1 MKKQEI
7 ILKNSDNLVVV
18 SNRLIRAE
26 YKQRLTL
33 WEQFLIDRMISMI
46 SPDDRDFKNY
56 RLYVR
61 DLAKFMGV
69 KPSGEV
75 YSYILEAA
83 RRLLDKK
90 IVIAFKNEEGK
101 SINLETH
108 IVTSL
113 EHLID
118 EDRKDNLYISLTF
131 HPALQPYLLDLKSN
145 FSQYHLE
152 LYQNIKSDTSIT
164 LYKIFLSYQR
174 QGNTKITLTVDEL
187 KKMMGLEDKYEHY
200 ANFKKKIIESG
211 QKNLEAHTDL
221 SFTYQE
227 NKTGKKVTSITFF
240 LLASKKIAPPQYIAT
255 FEGQSVR
262 LAEDEVSQVLSKSSE
277 DKDKFILALS
287 PIVVSKFGV
296 RLNVLINLLEKYPEE
311 AIMKAVRLTER
322 AIEQGKINNIAG
334 FFVEAVRSGY
344 EDPKEQKQ
352 QKETAKK
359 EELKQRTIEQN
370 ISAQQSVD
378 KKRENYQ
385 REKNDVLSIFEKNAN
400 FAQRVIETVQL
411 GMFGKYYNPEK
422 NIQQNLENK
431 LFEGAF
437 MSVATKIKNEE
448 NIDR

>member
-33 WEQFLIDRMISMI
+33 WEQFLIDRMITMI

-69 KPSGEV
+69 QPSGEV

-90 IVIAFKNEEGK
+90 IVIAFRNEEGK
-101 SINLETH
+101 NINLETH

-113 EHLID
+113 EHLTD

-174 QGNTKITLTVDEL
+174 QGNTKITLAVDEL

-211 QKNLEAHTDL
+211 QKNLDAHTDL
-221 SFTYQE
+221 SFKYQE

-240 LLASKKIAPPQYIAT
+240 LTTSRKIAPPQYIET
-255 FEGQSVR
+255 FEVQS
-262 LAEDEVSQVLSKSSE
+262 AQVIEENIIQVPKSSE

-296 RLNVLINLLEKYPEE
+296 RLNVLINLLEKYSEE
-311 AIMKAVRLTER
+311 AIMKAVRLTEK

-334 FFVEAVRSGY
+334 FFVEAVRSDY

-352 QKETAKK
+352 QKETEKREK
-359 EELKQRTIEQN
+359 LKQKVAEQGIN
-370 ISAQQSVD
+370 AQQQAD

-385 REKNDVLSIFEKNAN
+385 QEKNNILTLIERNAN
-400 FAQRVIETVQL
+400 FAQRVIETVKA
-411 GMFGKYYNPEK
+411 GMFGKYYDSSK

-437 MSVATKIKNEE
+437 MNIATKIRDEQK
-448 NIDR
+448 ID

>member
-69 KPSGEV
+69 QPSGEV

-187 KKMMGLEDKYEHY
+187 KKMMGLENKYEYY

-240 LLASKKIAPPQYIAT
+240 LVTGKKIAPPQYIET
-255 FEGQSVR
+255 FEGQSVQ
-262 LAEDEVSQVLSKSSE
+262 LVGDKISQVFKSSE

-287 PIVVSKFGV
+287 PMVVSKFGV
-296 RLNVLINLLEKYPEE
+296 RLNVLIGLLEKHPEE
-311 AIMKAVRLTER
+311 AIMKAIRLTEK

-352 QKETAKK
+352 QKETEKK
-359 EELKQRTIEQN
+359 EKLKQKTIEQDIN
-370 ISAQQSVD
+370 ARQSVD
-378 KKRENYQ
+378 KKREIYQ
-385 REKNDVLSIFEKNAN
+385 REKNDILSICEKNID
-400 FAQRVIETVQL
+400 FAQKVLETIQL
-411 GMFGKYYNPEK
+411 GMFGKYYNSEK
-422 NIQQNLENK
+422 SIQQNLENK

-448 NIDR
+448 NIDL